1 MKIMQLIKTGFVF
14 ILFAI
19 FVYVVPTQVLA
30 HTLESSGSIGA
41 VLHVT
46 PDDDPIAGEVS
57 GFYFEFKDKNNKFQ
71 PENCVCTVSIKKG
84 DDEIFS
90 TDLFG
95 ANSDPSLSNASFNFT
110 FPEKNIYK
118 IVINGEP
125 KISGEFQSFQLS
137 YDLRV
142 ERISEKVSSTIQDSQ
157 DTSSK
162 KLPIVPLSMAG
173 FLVICGGL
181 YIIFKKKK

>member
-1 MKIMQLIKTGFVF
+1 MKIMRFIRFGLVSIVFVM
-14 ILFAI
+14 
-19 FVYVVPTQVLA
+19 FVSFLPAQVLA

-41 VLHVT
+41 VMHVT

-118 IVINGEP
+118 IVIKGES
-125 KISGEFQSFQLS
+125 KTSGEFQNFELS

-142 ERISEKVSSTIQDSQ
+142 ERVSEKVSATTQKPQ
-157 DTSSK
+157 TTTTR
-162 KLPIVPLSMAG
+162 KLPIIPLSMVG
-173 FLVICGGL
+173 LLIVCGGL